1 METQEKVKL
10 AVIGIGVMGRE
21 HVKDVV
27 ALPQTELVA
36 VCDVD
41 RERAEATAVA
51 YQVPAYTNYHDLLE
65 NTPLD
70 AIIIATPHYEHPPAA
85 IAAFQKGIHVLVEKP
100 IAAHVKDGRK
110 MTDAY
115 QLARQTK
122 SNLLFGA
129 VFMQR
134 TYGYYRKIKELV
146 DSGELGKLVRATWII
161 TDWFRTQAYYDSG
174 GWRATWAGEG
184 GGVLLNQ
191 SPHNLDLYQWIVGMP
206 NRVTGF
212 ATLGKYHHIEVEDEV
227 TAYFEYENGLVGHFI
242 TSTAE
247 APGTN
252 RLEIVGEQG
261 KLIFEGDQL
270 TFYRNRKS
278 MFDLIK
284 EAKGGFD
291 KGESWKIDVPFSTH
305 NHPGHKEIIANFA
318 NAILHDEPLIAPA
331 TEGLNSVMLGNAIT
345 LSSFNNKTVT
355 LPIDEDA
362 YVEKLKEL
370 IANSRFHKNEQ
381 IALDGDLSQS
391 FQ

>member
-1 METQEKVKL
+1 M
-10 AVIGIGVMGRE
+10 
-21 HVKDVV
+21 
-27 ALPQTELVA
+27 
-36 VCDVD
+36 
-41 RERAEATAVA
+41 
-51 YQVPAYTNYHDLLE
+51 
-65 NTPLD
+65 
-70 AIIIATPHYEHPPAA
+70 
-85 IAAFQKGIHVLVEKP
+85 
-100 IAAHVKDGRK
+100 KDGRK
-110 MTDAY
+110 MIDAY

-122 SNLLFGA
+122 PNLMFGA

-191 SPHNLDLYQWIVGMP
+191 SPHNLDLYQWIMGMP
-206 NRVTGF
+206 SRVTGF

-227 TAYFEYENGLVGHFI
+227 TAYFEYDSGLVGHFI

-261 KLIFEGDQL
+261 KLIFEDGQL

-291 KGESWKIDVPFSTH
+291 KGESWETDVPFPAH

-331 TEGLNSVMLGNAIT
+331 IEGLNSVMLGNAIM
-345 LSSFNNKTVT
+345 LSAFNNKTVT
-355 LPIDEDA
+355 LPINEDA
-362 YVEKLKEL
+362 YVEKLKDL
-370 IANSRFHKNEQ
+370 IANSHFHKNER
-381 IALDGDLSQS
+381 ITLDGDLSQS